1 MKEAS
6 AHHPR
11 PPQRI
16 DRIIPLLEEAWRLC
30 PDFRLTQLVMGV
42 ADELEDLGRLFA
54 REDHVFEKQLIHF
67 IASMKQI
74 RSPQTDAG
82 PSSSAE

>member
-1 MKEAS
+1 MAKILVT
-6 AHHPR
+6 HPR
-11 PPQRI
+11 PPERI

-54 REDHVFEKQLIHF
+54 REDDIFEQQLIHF
-67 IASMKQI
+67 IASMKRI
-74 RSPQTDAG
+74 
-82 PSSSAE
+82 

>member
-1 MKEAS
+1 MTEES
-6 AHHPR
+6 ANHPR

-16 DRIIPLLEEAWRLC
+16 DRIIPLLEEAWKLC

-54 REDHVFEKQLIHF
+54 REDHVFEKQLVHF
-67 IASMKQI
+67 IACMKQNQSHRTGADI
-74 RSPQTDAG
+74 
-82 PSSSAE
+82 SSNAE